1 VKEHPLHG
9 VLVIDKPSGPTS
21 HDVVAA
27 TRRALGLRRVGH
39 TGTLDPMAS
48 GVLPLVLGQATRL
61 ARFLSGSRK
70 AYLARVRLGAATDT
84 YDADG
89 RIQPGPPRRA
99 VAQVT
104 AAEIEEALAAFRGTF
119 FQQPP
124 PFSAK
129 KVDGVRAYT
138 LARQQQS
145 VTLDPVSVTVYE
157 LELGDRHD
165 DEIAL
170 RVVCSA
176 GFYVR
181 TLAHEIGA
189 RLGTGGYLSALRRI
203 ESAGFGERD
212 AVAFA
217 SLSDPAADVAAR
229 VVPLDRLL
237 PEMPAV
243 CLSPAGLQKARQ
255 GRDLGPADLVDAT
268 GRDGSWP
275 AWVRLLDPEGHLLA
289 LAEPRGVPAVLHPSV
304 VLK

>member
-1 VKEHPLHG
+1 MDG

-27 TRRALGLRRVGH
+27 TRRSLGLRRVGH

-70 AYLARVRLGAATDT
+70 TYLARVRLGAATDT

-89 RIQPGPPRRA
+89 RIEPGPPRRA
-99 VAQVT
+99 AAQVT
-104 AAEIEEALAAFRGTF
+104 ATEIEEALAAFRGTF

-138 LARQQQS
+138 LARRQQS
-145 VTLDPVSVTVYE
+145 VQLDPVSVTVYE
-157 LELGDRHD
+157 LELGDRRE
-165 DEIAL
+165 DEITL
-170 RVVCSA
+170 RVACSA

-189 RLGTGGYLSALRRI
+189 RLETGGYLSALRRI
-203 ESAGFGERD
+203 ESAGFGEAD

-217 SLSDPAADVAAR
+217 SLSGPAADVAAR
-229 VVPLDRLL
+229 MVPLDRLL
-237 PEMPAV
+237 PEMPGVRLALTSLLKV
-243 CLSPAGLQKARQ
+243 AQ
-255 GRDLGPADLVDAT
+255 GRDIGAADLVDGA
-268 GRDGSWP
+268 WP
-275 AWVRLLDPEGHLLA
+275 EALSAPWVRLLDPEGHLVA